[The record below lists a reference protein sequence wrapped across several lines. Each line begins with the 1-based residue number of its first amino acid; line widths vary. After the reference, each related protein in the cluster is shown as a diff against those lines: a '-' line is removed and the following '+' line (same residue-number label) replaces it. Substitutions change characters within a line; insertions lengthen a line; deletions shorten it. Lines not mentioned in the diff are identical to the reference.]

1 MLDLACHHRD
11 ARVMRFAVLLSL
23 LAACTAPAPFAPLP
37 DAGPDAE
44 GPTTDAG
51 PAADAGPSDVG
62 SEPPDAPPPDAGER
76 AGLATLFVGNSYVF
90 VNDVSGHYR
99 GLLEARVDPLRVEAV
114 TAGGYTLAQHA
125 ADASTDGTPLAAFLR
140 TGPAEDNAFD
150 FVVLQEQSQLGG
162 FPETDPAR
170 VASLAAARTLGG
182 LVTARGAEV
191 VLYLTWGRA
200 RGDAGNPA
208 LYPTFTAMQ
217 DRLDAGYLAM
227 AAALRAE
234 GARVR
239 VAPVGGAFRLVHEA
253 AVEAGLD
260 PLGGGSDFLALYDP
274 DGSHPSLRGAYL
286 AACVFAGTTA
296 SLDVATLPDE
306 PALGPEVS
314 ASLRAAC
321 AAALVDPR
329 WDG

>member
-1 MLDLACHHRD
+1 
-11 ARVMRFAVLLSL
+11 MRFAVLVSM
-23 LAACTAPAPFAPLP
+23 LAGCTAPAPFVPVP
-37 DAGPDAE
+37 DAGRDAE
-44 GPTTDAG
+44 GLTPDAG
-51 PAADAGPSDVG
+51 SAEDGGPADAGSEASDAG
-62 SEPPDAPPPDAGER
+62 ALDAGEGK
-76 AGLATLFVGNSYVF
+76 GLATLFVGNSYVF

-99 GLLEARVDPLRVEAV
+99 ALLDTRVDPLRVEAV

-125 ADASTDGTPLAAFLR
+125 ADASIDGTPLATFLR

-162 FPETDPAR
+162 FPDTDPAR

-217 DRLDAGYLAM
+217 DRLDGGYLAM
-227 AAALRAE
+227 ADALRAE

-253 AVEAGLD
+253 TVMAGLD
-260 PLGGGSDFLALYDP
+260 PLAEGSDFLALYDP

-286 AACVFAGTTA
+286 AACVFAGTTVA
-296 SLDVATLPDE
+296 LDVRALPDE

-314 ASLRAAC
+314 AALRGTC
-321 AAALVDPR
+321 AEALVDPR
-329 WDG
+329 WEP